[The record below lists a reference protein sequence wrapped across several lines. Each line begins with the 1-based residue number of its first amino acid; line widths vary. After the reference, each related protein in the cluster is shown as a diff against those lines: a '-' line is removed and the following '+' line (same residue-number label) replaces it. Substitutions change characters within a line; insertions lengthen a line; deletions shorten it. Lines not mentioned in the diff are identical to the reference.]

1 KPTIRQSCRSRSL
14 SVREAALEGA
24 ATEGARATRRRRG
37 DADVGQGRGGPPA
50 GRETSAMRRVVRLRS
65 TTAKG
70 SGSGPGTLPNR
81 GSGQAEPSCAAQ
93 QVFNRGGMPSRSAA
107 RRPFM
112 HGLELGGDL
121 LQRPVGRG
129 RLDARVSLFLR
140 RFSWALSRS
149 VSWRSSP

>member
-1 KPTIRQSCRSRSL
+1 
-14 SVREAALEGA
+14 
-24 ATEGARATRRRRG
+24 
-37 DADVGQGRGGPPA
+37 
-50 GRETSAMRRVVRLRS
+50 MRRVVRLRS

-149 VSWRSSP
+149 VSWRSSPGEQGDRAGREWDSAQVPSRAGLCASSTMIVASTRVIIRASGD